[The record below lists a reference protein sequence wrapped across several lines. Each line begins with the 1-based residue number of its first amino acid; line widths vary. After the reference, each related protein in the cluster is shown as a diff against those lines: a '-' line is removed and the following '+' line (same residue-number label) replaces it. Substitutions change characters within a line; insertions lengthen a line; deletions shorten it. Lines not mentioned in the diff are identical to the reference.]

1 MDMSVAL
8 GVGLGMGLAVLGA
21 GIGQGMAANGA
32 VSGISRQ
39 PEASGKIQG
48 AMILGLALIES
59 LVILTF
65 VVMNGMAAKVPAPPA
80 ASPTASIVRP
90 MDQNAQVSNAASPVE
105 TVAVR

>member
-65 VVMNGMAAKVPAPPA
+65 VVMNGMAAKVPAPG
-80 ASPTASIVRP
+80 ASPTAAIVRP
-90 MDQNAQVSNAASPVE
+90 MDQNAQASNASAPVE